1 MLGLEL
7 AQLWERL
14 VPVLVPVLVLG
25 LVQQE
30 QLRHRSQQ
38 RRWRGSK
45 KNRASIGRCCFSIHR
60 HWRCANCEFLG
71 RRPSLLGQMHQG
83 QWLFCSNWLSQY
95 FPFRDQSSVA
105 AGL

>member
-25 LVQQE
+25 LVPQE

-83 QWLFCSNWLSQY
+83 QWLSCSN
-95 FPFRDQSSVA
+95 
-105 AGL
+105 